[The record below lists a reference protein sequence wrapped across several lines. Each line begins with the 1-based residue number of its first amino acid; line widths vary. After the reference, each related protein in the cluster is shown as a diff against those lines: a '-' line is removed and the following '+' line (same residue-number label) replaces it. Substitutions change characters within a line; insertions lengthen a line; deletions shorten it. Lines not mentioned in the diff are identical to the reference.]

1 MKPTL
6 SSIVAPT
13 RSVFTAT
20 GTETLDPIS
29 PRPSPPKTAPKA
41 PSPSFRLRISFSL
54 GISQSSKGNI
64 APVELASRRPSSRK
78 RFLVSRYFEEY
89 LAKKKSAWAGI
100 NTGCELRFQLFYW
113 YANSTKIKVKFL
125 SLFLTFF
132 FPSSFSYADNV
143 FCGWF
148 DFEEQR
154 PRRLIDE
161 GTKNAWLIGAV

>member
-29 PRPSPPKTAPKA
+29 PKPSPPNTAPKA
-41 PSPSFRLRISFSL
+41 PSPSFLLRISFSL
-54 GISQSSKGNI
+54 GISQSSKANI
-64 APVELASRRPSSRK
+64 APVELASRRPSSRR

-89 LAKKKSAWAGI
+89 LAIKKSAQVSWNKYGMRAEI
-100 NTGCELRFQLFYW
+100 
-113 YANSTKIKVKFL
+113 STLLLICKLDEFEFIFNIFL
-125 SLFLTFF
+125 SIIILLETQTMYFVDGLILQNRD
-132 FPSSFSYADNV
+132 PL
-143 FCGWF
+143 
-148 DFEEQR
+148 
-154 PRRLIDE
+154 RLIDG

>member
-54 GISQSSKGNI
+54 GISQSSKANI
-64 APVELASRRPSSRK
+64 APVELASRRPSSRS

-89 LAKKKSAWAGI
+89 LAIKKRAQVSWIKYGMRAEISALLLI
-100 NTGCELRFQLFYW
+100 CKLDEFEFIFKLF
-113 YANSTKIKVKFL
+113 
-125 SLFLTFF
+125 
-132 FPSSFSYADNV
+132 SFHHYFARDADNV

-148 DFEEQR
+148 DFAEQR
-154 PRRLIDE
+154 PRRLIH
-161 GTKNAWLIGAV
+161 GSTKNAWLIGAV